1 MIKCPC
7 KDCEKKG
14 CGPYHDVCEPYQD
27 YCKNR
32 KLDRKDIKRKYKGI
46 TGTKIFTM
54 YKCKNLYH
62 DTRSAV

>member
-7 KDCEKKG
+7 KDCERKG

-32 KLDRKDIKRKYKGI
+32 TLNRKDIKRKYEGI
-46 TGTKIFTM
+46 TNMKT
-54 YKCKNLYH
+54 YKHILNIDARILRKYN
-62 DTRSAV
+62 